1 MSISKLTL
9 AALNNTLELQPAL
22 ANLNFDFSL
31 WKVQAPKEFDGVG
44 SALSYTRRDVAEN
57 GSPHATAQKLGALFE
72 KLVPPAPNLLRAYG
86 QRASEISQAVSLTPA
101 ARKSYGAFSGHAG
114 SDATSIWAA
123 ATSGRPTAM
132 AAHLLACFLARIW
145 DGPQAV
151 SIWVELVERRK
162 EIIKAE
168 FNRTSLIELSALEVA
183 RQEITRAQIGEW
195 DASARAWMRTAD
207 TVKSRQHKQLK
218 LIIDN
223 LDTAVNQIS
232 DTYDSVITA
241 WKNCLSQMEGLIEGI
256 AQQAFHGDIMIAMS
270 AWHLYPD
277 MSLVVPTAAH
287 VFQSDPIFASG
298 GVLTIGLETRDSQH
312 NGVSWSLPLAC
323 LRYYGEPVMASCSV
337 NSNEGSRLTLEEL
350 LLSIVGCFLA
360 GWEVAES
367 DTSRALKWLAKLAD
381 ILHEAVDSNSRE
393 ARALIGGVAAS
404 SWFSLLLS
412 TAQKYQRS
420 SDDERHASRRLVS
433 LGRKHGK
440 NFLGLPKYSLFGLTR
455 RGQFVGI
462 MKNEDERIQFL
473 REVAQEIQTA
483 AGLENHHLVIRYKHQ
498 CLHSTKSFYEYAS
511 ALPLPRKSTKRNAHG
526 DRYQSQGH
534 CRWLYASERS
544 PQYDIHDERY
554 RQRLEVV
561 GGRAAREYVTNFPSD
576 SRETRSVEEYCDM
589 ADPRIVEY
597 VQQDFEDR
605 ARVIIAAGEHIYK
618 RDYEYIQD
626 LFVETVGIFWPLI
639 GRAIPDSLIHDE
651 RSEPFYKTVF
661 GDTDSAALF
670 VLEGRT
676 SLVDLA
682 HPAEDDTARVFT
694 IFEES
699 RFDHDVVV
707 RQLSEYFQMGNPK
720 ADPYFQCAKG
730 ISTAATLY
738 KNLAKATVD
747 VRVLQRSLHGSRWL
761 RKATCLQQNFDSMDI
776 MINARRDNDMMAA
789 SGDTPASLLPYKL
802 DRATSFACIAMFDSG
817 LYDSD
822 PDELDNVM
830 AMSSGDSIYASVAL
844 LNDPSEN
851 SHSQDIARIRGN
863 IGRPGIAY
871 LVPPRDPLIKKAAI
885 NEWPNISRENFDG
898 QIKDSFHNTS
908 LHLAFTGAQSRVNLE
923 FSGAQDD
930 DVYMLETLIS
940 VHDEGRWVADLD
952 PLKTLSSLDL
962 WIIPACDDKHAHR
975 NTAHPHQRMT
985 SIENWF
991 EMIDPPESRYA
1002 IVQAHGNLE
1011 ARLAAASISVA
1022 LGFRTLILPRRI
1034 CWTCFE
1040 STVADVC
1047 RDQRQRNIVIS

>member
-1 MSISKLTL
+1 MSIGKLTV
-9 AALNNTLELQPAL
+9 AALNNALELQPAL

-44 SALSYTRRDVAEN
+44 SALSSTRRDVAEN

-72 KLVPPAPNLLRAYG
+72 TLVPPAPNLLRAYG

-162 EIIKAE
+162 EIIRAE
-168 FNRTSLIELSALEVA
+168 FNRTSLIELTALEAA

-195 DASARAWMRTAD
+195 DASARAWLRTAD
-207 TVKSRQHKQLK
+207 FVKSRQHKQLK

-223 LDTAVNQIS
+223 LNTPVNHIS
-232 DTYDSVITA
+232 NTYDSVTTA

-256 AQQAFHGDIMIAMS
+256 AQQAFRGDIMIAMS

-277 MSLVVPTAAH
+277 MSLVVPAAAH
-287 VFQSDPIFASG
+287 VFQHDPIFASG
-298 GVLTIGLETRDSQH
+298 GILTIGLEARDSQH
-312 NGVSWSLPLAC
+312 KGVSWSLPLAC

-337 NSNEGSRLTLEEL
+337 NSHEGSRLTLEEL
-350 LLSIVGCFLA
+350 LLSIVGCFLV

-367 DTSRALKWLAKLAD
+367 DTSRALKWLAQLAD
-381 ILHEAVDSNSRE
+381 ILHEAADSNCKE
-393 ARALIGGVAAS
+393 AKALIGGVASS
-404 SWFSLLLS
+404 SWFGLLLL
-412 TAQKYQRS
+412 TAQRYQRS

-455 RGQFVGI
+455 RGYFVGT

-473 REVAQEIQTA
+473 REVAREIQAT
-483 AGLENHHLVIRYKHQ
+483 AGLENHHLIIRYKHR
-498 CLHSTKSFYEYAS
+498 CLHSTKSFYEYAT
-511 ALPLPRKSTKRNAHG
+511 ALPLLRKSIKRNVAG
-526 DRYQSQGH
+526 DWHQSQGH
-534 CRWLYASERS
+534 CRWLWAGEKP
-544 PQYDIHDERY
+544 PQYDIGDERY
-554 RQRLEVV
+554 RKRL
-561 GGRAAREYVTNFPSD
+561 GGGSERAAGASVTSFPND
-576 SRETRSVEEYCDM
+576 IRKHRSVEEYCDST
-589 ADPRIVEY
+589 DSRIVAY
-597 VQQDFEDR
+597 VRQDFEDR
-605 ARVIIAAGEHIYK
+605 TRVITAAGEHIYK

-626 LFVETVGIFWPLI
+626 LFVATVGIFWPSI
-639 GRAIPDSLIHDE
+639 GETIPDSRIYDE
-651 RSEPFYKTVF
+651 RREPFYTMIF
-661 GDTDSAALF
+661 GDMDSAALF
-670 VLEGRT
+670 VHESRT

-682 HPAEDDTARVFT
+682 HPSEDDTPRVFT

-699 RFDHDVVV
+699 RVDHDAVV
-707 RQLSEYFQMGNPK
+707 RQLSEYFRMGNPK
-720 ADPYFQCAKG
+720 ADPYLQCAKG

-761 RKATCLQQNFDSMDI
+761 RKATCLPQNFDSVDNLI
-776 MINARRDNDMMAA
+776 DERRKIDMMAT
-789 SGDTPASLLPYKL
+789 SGDTPPSLLPYKF

-822 PDELDNVM
+822 PDELGNVM

-844 LNDPSEN
+844 LYDPSEN
-851 SHSQDIARIRGN
+851 SRSQDIARIRGN
-863 IGRPGIAY
+863 IGRPGIAF
-871 LVPPRDPLIKKAAI
+871 LVPPRAPLIKQVAI

-898 QIKDSFHNTS
+898 QIKDSFCNTS

-930 DVYMLETLIS
+930 EVYMLETLIS
-940 VHDEGRWVADLD
+940 VHDEGKWVADLN
-952 PLKTLSSLDL
+952 PLKMFSSIDL
-962 WIIPACDDKHAHR
+962 CIIPACNDKEGHQNR
-975 NTAHPHQRMT
+975 PYPHQRMT

-1022 LGFRTLILPRRI
+1022 LGFHTLILPREI

-1040 STVADVC
+1040 RRVADVC
-1047 RDQRQRNIVIS
+1047 RERSQRNIVIS

>member
-1 MSISKLTL
+1 
-9 AALNNTLELQPAL
+9 
-22 ANLNFDFSL
+22 
-31 WKVQAPKEFDGVG
+31 
-44 SALSYTRRDVAEN
+44 
-57 GSPHATAQKLGALFE
+57 
-72 KLVPPAPNLLRAYG
+72 
-86 QRASEISQAVSLTPA
+86 
-101 ARKSYGAFSGHAG
+101 
-114 SDATSIWAA
+114 
-123 ATSGRPTAM
+123 
-132 AAHLLACFLARIW
+132 
-145 DGPQAV
+145 
-151 SIWVELVERRK
+151 
-162 EIIKAE
+162 
-168 FNRTSLIELSALEVA
+168 
-183 RQEITRAQIGEW
+183 
-195 DASARAWMRTAD
+195 
-207 TVKSRQHKQLK
+207 
-218 LIIDN
+218 
-223 LDTAVNQIS
+223 
-232 DTYDSVITA
+232 
-241 WKNCLSQMEGLIEGI
+241 MEGLIEGI

-312 NGVSWSLPLAC
+312 KGVSWSLPLAC
-323 LRYYGEPVMASCSV
+323 LRYYGEPVMASRSV

-367 DTSRALKWLAKLAD
+367 DTSRALKWLAQLAD

-393 ARALIGGVAAS
+393 ARSLIGGVEAS

-420 SDDERHASRRLVS
+420 SDGERHASRRLVS
-433 LGRKHGK
+433 LGRRHGK
-440 NFLGLPKYSLFGLTR
+440 NFIGLPKHSLFGLTR

-473 REVAQEIQTA
+473 REVAREIQA
-483 AGLENHHLVIRYKHQ
+483 IAGLENHDLIIRYKHR

-511 ALPLPRKSTKRNAHG
+511 ALPLPRKSTEGNAHG
-526 DRYQSQGH
+526 DWHQSQGH
-534 CRWLYASERS
+534 CRWLYAGETS
-544 PQYDIHDERY
+544 PQYDVYDKRY
-554 RQRLEVV
+554 RKRLEVA
-561 GGRAAREYVTNFPSD
+561 GGRAAREYVTSFPSD
-576 SRETRSVEEYCDM
+576 SRGYRSVGEYCDM

-597 VQQDFEDR
+597 VQQDFKDR
-605 ARVIIAAGEHIYK
+605 ARVITAAGEHVCK

-626 LFVETVGIFWPLI
+626 LFVETVGIFWPSI
-639 GRAIPDSLIHDE
+639 GDTIPDSRICDE
-651 RSEPFYKTVF
+651 RRDPFYTTVF
-661 GDTDSAALF
+661 GDMDSAALF

-676 SLVDLA
+676 SLIDQA
-682 HPAEDDTARVFT
+682 HPAEDDTPRVFT

-699 RFDHDVVV
+699 RTDHDVVV
-707 RQLSEYFQMGNPK
+707 RQLLEYFRMGNPK

-730 ISTAATLY
+730 VSTAATLY

-747 VRVLQRSLHGSRWL
+747 VRVLQRSLHESRWL
-761 RKATCLQQNFDSMDI
+761 RRATCLDQNFDSSDNS
-776 MINARRDNDMMAA
+776 INARRETDMMAV
-789 SGDTPASLLPYKL
+789 SGDTPACLLPYKL

-822 PDELDNVM
+822 PEELGNVM

-844 LNDPSEN
+844 LNDPSVD

-871 LVPPRDPLIKKAAI
+871 LVPPRAPLIKRARI
-885 NEWPNISRENFDG
+885 YEWPNISRENFDG

-940 VHDEGRWVADLD
+940 VHDEGRWIADLD
-952 PLKTLSSLDL
+952 PLRMFSSIDL
-962 WIIPACDDKHAHR
+962 WIIPACDDRHVHLD
-975 NTAHPHQRMT
+975 TAYPHQRMT

-991 EMIDPPESRYA
+991 EMIEPPESRYA

-1047 RDQRQRNIVIS
+1047 RDPSQQNIVIS